1 MKKDELT
8 ALGLT
13 EEQIKGVQALNGKD
27 IETHKTALA
36 AAEKERD
43 TYKGQ
48 AETLQGQL
56 NAANATIEKFGDATP
71 ESIAQLQ
78 TDVEKYKQD
87 AADAQKKYDTDIT
100 QRDQKAWID
109 SQLDEYGVKSPLAR
123 KAITAEVMSS
133 ENGLQWRNDKF
144 MGFADYMSDAKAEN
158 PDLYQTAEE
167 KKAAEEEAKKK
178 ESAPEFAG
186 KTGDDGS
193 GGQAFTPPKL
203 F

>member
-13 EEQIKGVQALNGKD
+13 DEQIKGVQALNGKD
-27 IETHKTALA
+27 IESHKTALA

-56 NAANATIEKFGDATP
+56 DAANATIEKFGDATP

-78 TDVEKYKQD
+78 TDVEKYKKD

-100 QRDQKAWID
+100 QRDQTAWLD
-109 SQLDEYGVKSPLAR
+109 GQLDEYGVKSPLAR
-123 KAITAEVMSS
+123 KAIKAEVMSS
-133 ENGLQWRNDKF
+133 DNGLQWRNDKF
-144 MGFADYMSDAKAEN
+144 MGFAEYMSDAKKDN
-158 PDLYQTAEE
+158 PDLYQTKEE
-167 KKAAEEEAKKK
+167 QEAAAAEAKKK
-178 ESAPEFAG
+178 EGAPNFAG
-186 KTGDDGS
+186 ATGDDGS
-193 GGQAFTPPKL
+193 GGQAFTPPRL